1 MEDLSK
7 LERAGHLGTNDVK
20 KMNQVIAKEVNKS
33 VDSGVKKTMSEFE
46 KFTGVKID
54 EVMAGDSGS
63 SATGRVTSVNTDK
76 DFACLVKFEPA
87 SLKKYA
93 DKNFGGDLVKANEK
107 LSKKFAK
114 AQDVFVDESLRSK
127 GLSAHDVGYQTY
139 DRFGATAGPG
149 DAYTAGFVRTRQAG
163 QGKTTV
169 FKPGEGGEIKSYK
182 TSGQAMTD
190 QDLMIRKDVM
200 EKEVK
205 RLNEKMEDLSP
216 SEYSKKRDLENEL
229 QKIAGEDSPMIEAG
243 ESRDLIKQ
251 QKKALGKEGLTAEKA
266 SKALERAD
274 KALALSKGGEVD
286 PALMEKARLIRQ
298 NPQQAKEILGNMS
311 EEEFISK
318 VDQAVTKADAKI
330 QSQQW
335 DAPTTYLQKKSS
347 LETTPDG
354 VPTQYLEK
362 KSDK

>member
-20 KMNQVIAKEVNKS
+20 KMNQVIAKEVNEA
-33 VDSGVKKTMSEFE
+33 VDGGVKKTMGEFTKQTE
-46 KFTGVKID
+46 VEIL

-63 SATGRVTSVNTDK
+63 SVSRTVRSVNTDA
-76 DFACLVKFEPA
+76 DFASLVKFEPA

-149 DAYTAGFVRTRQAG
+149 DAYTAGFVRTRQAW

-169 FKPGEGGEIKSYK
+169 FTPGKGGEIKSYK

-190 QDLMIRKDVM
+190 QDLLIRKDLV
-200 EKEVK
+200 EKELQ
-205 RLNEKMEDLSP
+205 RLNTKTEGLSP
-216 SEYSKKRDLENEL
+216 RESAYMDARKKDLEKEL
-229 QKIAGEDSPMIEAG
+229 KKIYGEDSPKIEKG
-243 ESRDLIKQ
+243 EAKDIMKQ
-251 QKKALGKEGLTAEKA
+251 QEKALGKGSVTAEKA

-274 KALALSKGGEVD
+274 KALALEEASKNLEVLKSGGKASDIGKNSRID
-286 PALMEKARLIRQ
+286 PALVEKARLIRQ
-298 NPQQAKEILGNMS
+298 NPQQVKQILGSQS
-311 EEEFISK
+311 EEEFVKQIDAA
-318 VDQAVTKADAKI
+318 VNQAD
-330 QSQQW
+330 
-335 DAPTTYLQKKSS
+335 
-347 LETTPDG
+347 
-354 VPTQYLEK
+354 
-362 KSDK
+362 